1 MIRVMSADFDKEIG
15 EAEKLYDVGD
25 YRDARRIALKLR
37 GDERLKD
44 ADQQRLQRILEAT
57 QTDPVVVMAMIFT
70 LFVILFIVL
79 KYAF

>member
-1 MIRVMSADFDKEIG
+1 MIRVMNVDFEKEIG

-25 YRDARRIALKLR
+25 YRESRRIALKLR
-37 GDERLKD
+37 GDERLEEE
-44 ADQQRLQRILEAT
+44 ARQRLQRILEAT
-57 QTDPVVVMAMIFT
+57 QIDPVVIMAMIFT